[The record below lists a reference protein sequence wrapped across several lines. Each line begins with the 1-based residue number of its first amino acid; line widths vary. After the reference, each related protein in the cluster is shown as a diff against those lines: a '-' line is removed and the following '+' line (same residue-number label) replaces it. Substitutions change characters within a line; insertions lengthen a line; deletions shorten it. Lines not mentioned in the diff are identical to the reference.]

1 MADAFPEHLAR
12 LLTSSIET
20 QERLDVLC
28 LLKRS
33 RPRTFTAKSVA
44 TELSIPTS
52 RAETA
57 LAMLCGRGFLTVN
70 IANDLGRRVACGNRI
85 VEIGEG
91 SDGAT
96 IEVGGGELVHDQRS
110 ERTCFRYSTED
121 ELRLDDSQAAEASFF
136 DETVCKKDL
145 ASICKGRDGFFESV
159 KPQHRRARTVG
170 SANGF

>member
-33 RPRTFTAKSVA
+33 RPRTFTAKSIA

-70 IANDLGRRVACGNRI
+70 IANDLFYSYAPVSPTIDKALDDITQLYDRERSRV
-85 VEIGEG
+85 
-91 SDGAT
+91 
-96 IEVGGGELVHDQRS
+96 IEVLAKKHGRDPAHAFANAFLVR
-110 ERTCFRYSTED
+110 
-121 ELRLDDSQAAEASFF
+121 
-136 DETVCKKDL
+136 KKD
-145 ASICKGRDGFFESV
+145 GDG
-159 KPQHRRARTVG
+159 
-170 SANGF
+170 

>member
-70 IANDLGRRVACGNRI
+70 IANDLFYSYAPVSPTIDKALDDITQLYDRERSRV
-85 VEIGEG
+85 
-91 SDGAT
+91 
-96 IEVGGGELVHDQRS
+96 IEVLAKKHGRDPAHAFANAFLVR
-110 ERTCFRYSTED
+110 
-121 ELRLDDSQAAEASFF
+121 
-136 DETVCKKDL
+136 KKD
-145 ASICKGRDGFFESV
+145 GDG
-159 KPQHRRARTVG
+159 
-170 SANGF
+170 

>member
-20 QERLDVLC
+20 EERLDVLC

-70 IANDLGRRVACGNRI
+70 IANDLFYSYAPVSPTIDKALDDITQLYDRERSRV
-85 VEIGEG
+85 
-91 SDGAT
+91 
-96 IEVGGGELVHDQRS
+96 IEVLAKKHGRDPAHAFANAFLVR
-110 ERTCFRYSTED
+110 
-121 ELRLDDSQAAEASFF
+121 
-136 DETVCKKDL
+136 KKD
-145 ASICKGRDGFFESV
+145 GDG
-159 KPQHRRARTVG
+159 
-170 SANGF
+170 